1 MPKINVYLPD
11 ELAEAVRR
19 AGIPVSS
26 VCQRAL
32 ADAVAAADGPSMSAA
47 GEPELARYT
56 NRARQ
61 VITTARAAQAA
72 PTSVDVAN
80 GIVAEGHNLAVAVL
94 HAFDV
99 DLADF
104 VAELR
109 GLANTPGARTDDM
122 AAVLARAN
130 EQALD
135 LANNYVGCE
144 HLLLGILA
152 APPGE
157 VTADALR
164 AVGVD
169 AAAARRAIS
178 AALAGI
184 TYARDS
190 GMAAGLTAPIRSAL
204 EEIRT
209 RLAHLESRS

>member
-11 ELAEAVRR
+11 ELAESVRR

-32 ADAVAAADGPSMSAA
+32 ADAVAAADGPPLPDSSA
-47 GEPELARYT
+47 PELARYT

-61 VITTARAAQAA
+61 VVTTARAAQAA

-94 HAFDV
+94 NGFDV
-99 DLADF
+99 DLDDF

-109 GLANTPGARTDDM
+109 GLARAPGARADEMTVVLQR
-122 AAVLARAN
+122 AA

-144 HLLLGILA
+144 HLLLGILEA
-152 APPGE
+152 SPGE

-169 AAAARRAIS
+169 AKAARRTIS

-184 TYARDS
+184 TYARDA
-190 GMAAGLTAPIRSAL
+190 GMTAGLTAPIRSAL

-209 RLAHLESRS
+209 RLAHLESR